1 MTEALLFSQNKK
13 MSCRGLILAL
23 PMMIKRQ
30 DEGLAL
36 RLYVTDCLQS
46 ITENTAKKIGGKYVK
61 MRYADIIKP
70 QKVETRTAEQII
82 SEMQEKMNKMGG
94 D

>member
-13 MSCRGLILAL
+13 MSAKGLILAL

-30 DEGLAL
+30 SEELAF
-36 RLYVTDCLQS
+36 RLYVTDCLQTM
-46 ITENTAKKIGGKYVK
+46 TENTAKKVGGKYVK

-70 QKVETRTAEQII
+70 QKVETRSAEQII

>member
-1 MTEALLFSQNKK
+1 
-13 MSCRGLILAL
+13 
-23 PMMIKRQ
+23 MMIKRQ

-36 RLYVTDCLQS
+36 RLYVTDCLQAIS
-46 ITENTAKKIGGKYVK
+46 ENVAKRISGKYVK
-61 MRYADIIKP
+61 IRYADAIKP